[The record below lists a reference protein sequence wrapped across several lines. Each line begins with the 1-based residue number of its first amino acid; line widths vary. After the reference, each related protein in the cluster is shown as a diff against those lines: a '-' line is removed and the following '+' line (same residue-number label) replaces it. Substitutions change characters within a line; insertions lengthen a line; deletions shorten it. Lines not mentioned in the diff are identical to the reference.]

1 MRGCN
6 PMSRTP
12 GVLSRPLV
20 LLLALLV
27 TLLAPESASS
37 QSVDG
42 ESRYYLEVAGGLLVP
57 IGDAARAAET
67 GLDLSL
73 GFGHRLGQRISLITE
88 VHVAGFFA
96 SGPPGDRAGT
106 TDLSFLRIVLGVD
119 AALLSPLSPW
129 HVSARL
135 TGGISNAVSDPVG
148 GVPSMKLLD
157 DAFVVGGGLQ
167 VGRAVGPFAPFVRGE
182 MTVYFVGSELAELQ
196 SLDED
201 ISSSGPLIGFPIQV
215 GLRFRL

>member
-1 MRGCN
+1 
-6 PMSRTP
+6 MSRVRFVRQWP
-12 GVLSRPLV
+12 CI
-20 LLLALLV
+20 LLLPLLAI
-27 TLLAPESASS
+27 LLAPEQASGQAADS
-37 QSVDG
+37 
-42 ESRYYLEVAGGLLVP
+42 ESRYYLEVVGGLLVP
-57 IGDAARAAET
+57 VGDAARAAET

-119 AALLSPLSPW
+119 AALLSPRSPW

-148 GVPSMKLLD
+148 GLPSMKLLD

-167 VGRAVGPFAPFVRGE
+167 VGRAVGPFAPFVRVE
-182 MTVYFVGSELAELQ
+182 TTIYFVGSELAELQ
-196 SLDED
+196 PLDD
-201 ISSSGPLIGFPIQV
+201 RISSSGPLIGFPIQI